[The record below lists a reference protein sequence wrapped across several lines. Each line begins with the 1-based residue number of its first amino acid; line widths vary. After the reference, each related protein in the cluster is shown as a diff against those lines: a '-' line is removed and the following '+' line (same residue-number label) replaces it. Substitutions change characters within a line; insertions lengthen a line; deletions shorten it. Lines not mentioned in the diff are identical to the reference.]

1 MPGRGSTG
9 LRLSEFTQTS
19 EFFSFQCQTL
29 SDLSEC
35 FVCRSIWSNIRPNM
49 SISALERL
57 SNEETHCKLANSAIL
72 IFSLTKLVIH
82 NQKLDKYAFLFYF
95 CSKYALLS
103 KIGFCDIWEKIHL
116 GKASDLNIN
125 HAIKRC
131 GAIQSDITAF
141 TLYLAWEF
149 FSAQYPWLA
158 QTGRQLLR

>member
-1 MPGRGSTG
+1 MICRRNLDHFSKTLNLRILIMYKRLGRMRSISPARRNFPSKMDFLWRSHKTPLTLGETK
-9 LRLSEFTQTS
+9 
-19 EFFSFQCQTL
+19 CQTGATCVTFL
-29 SDLSEC
+29 S
-35 FVCRSIWSNIRPNM
+35 I
-49 SISALERL
+49 
-57 SNEETHCKLANSAIL
+57 
-72 IFSLTKLVIH
+72 
-82 NQKLDKYAFLFYF
+82 QKLDKYAFLFYF